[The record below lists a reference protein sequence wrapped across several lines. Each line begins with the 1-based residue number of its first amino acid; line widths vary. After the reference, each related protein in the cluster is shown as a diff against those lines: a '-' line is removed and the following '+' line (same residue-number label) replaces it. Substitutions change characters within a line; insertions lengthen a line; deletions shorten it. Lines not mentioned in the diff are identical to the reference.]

1 MDDTARPSL
10 RLAIER
16 TLNDPS
22 YSRLAALISNV
33 VLVAIIVS
41 TSSFV
46 VGTMDAFEGAEW
58 LNHVEVAVVAIFT
71 AEYVSRFAVHYGSR
85 VSFVVQPLNLVD
97 LLAILPFYAELAF
110 GAANTPSSDVL
121 RVLRVLR
128 VVRIFR
134 VFKLANFV
142 ESMRSS
148 GRAWPSRPTRSAS
161 SSSSSASPSSSS
173 PHSSLPRA
181 AHASERRRRRR
192 LPALR
197 RLESPFT
204 SIPATFWWATTM
216 TTVGYGDSFPVEPA
230 GKLIATFAMLTG
242 VLVLALP
249 IP

>member
-22 YSRLAALISNV
+22 YSRLASFISNV
-33 VLVAIIVS
+33 VLIAIIVS

-134 VFKLANFV
+134 VFKLGRYSVGLQMFAGAMSNSLQPLGILVFV
-142 ESMRSS
+142 MSINMIIV
-148 GRAWPSRPTRSAS
+148 SAIVHLFEVASNEEKPYPDYCFATIPNAAPNS
-161 SSSSSASPSSSS
+161 SSTP
-173 PHSSLPRA
+173 
-181 AHASERRRRRR
+181 
-192 LPALR
+192 
-197 RLESPFT
+197 
-204 SIPATFWWATTM
+204 
-216 TTVGYGDSFPVEPA
+216 
-230 GKLIATFAMLTG
+230 
-242 VLVLALP
+242 
-249 IP
+249 